1 MNFDALVDEIVA
13 RVSAKIAQQESCGS
27 DVGKPKLLILTE
39 EHGSICHDMLESER
53 LLSYYQTECA
63 LLKDYDCDMASY
75 EAVILFGLTNEALA
89 RLAGGVCDTP
99 FTRLAQ
105 KAILTGKKIFVLKE
119 IFELY
124 RYAETAPPAYY
135 AVLEKQLALLQQAGV
150 AICPLAE
157 LEDATLCGEAAACE
171 PAASP
176 APCAA
181 APCAAPGREVKI
193 EKRVITERDLSA
205 VYDKDVSV
213 IHIGKR
219 AILTDLAKEYAQA
232 RKVSLV
238 RDE

>member
-119 IFELY
+119 MVELY

>member
-105 KAILTGKKIFVLKE
+105 KAILTSKKIFVLKE
-119 IFELY
+119 MVELY

-157 LEDATLCGEAAACE
+157 LEDAILCGEAAACE
-171 PAASP
+171 PASSP

-181 APCAAPGREVKI
+181 APCATPGREVTI

>member
-105 KAILTGKKIFVLKE
+105 KAILTGKKNL
-119 IFELY
+119 
-124 RYAETAPPAYY
+124 
-135 AVLEKQLALLQQAGV
+135 
-150 AICPLAE
+150 CPQGNGRTVPVRRNGA
-157 LEDATLCGEAAACE
+157 ARVLCGPGKAACTASAGGRGDL
-171 PAASP
+171 PA
-176 APCAA
+176 
-181 APCAAPGREVKI
+181 GRAGG
-193 EKRVITERDLSA
+193 RD
-205 VYDKDVSV
+205 SV
-213 IHIGKR
+213 R
-219 AILTDLAKEYAQA
+219 
-232 RKVSLV
+232 
-238 RDE
+238 

>member
-13 RVSAKIAQQESCGS
+13 RVSAKIAQQESCVS

-119 IFELY
+119 MVELY

-157 LEDATLCGEAAACE
+157 LGDAILCGEATACE

>member
-119 IFELY
+119 MVELY

-238 RDE
+238 LDE

>member
-1 MNFDALVDEIVA
+1 M
-13 RVSAKIAQQESCGS
+13 
-27 DVGKPKLLILTE
+27 
-39 EHGSICHDMLESER
+39 
-53 LLSYYQTECA
+53 
-63 LLKDYDCDMASY
+63 
-75 EAVILFGLTNEALA
+75 
-89 RLAGGVCDTP
+89 
-99 FTRLAQ
+99 
-105 KAILTGKKIFVLKE
+105 
-119 IFELY
+119 
-124 RYAETAPPAYY
+124 
-135 AVLEKQLALLQQAGV
+135 

-157 LEDATLCGEAAACE
+157 LEDAILCGEAAACE